1 MNRRKFLALAARSPP
16 KRIACLSS
24 AYHVRSHSDNFITRF
39 LEGYW
44 IGEDHYDP
52 LFAVASLW
60 MDQIHPADVGQRLA
74 AAYSVPVAKDI
85 AGALTLGT
93 GSLAVDGVVLVC
105 EHGDYPHNE
114 KQQQL

>member
-1 MNRRKFLALAARSPP
+1 
-16 KRIACLSS
+16 
-24 AYHVRSHSDNFITRF
+24 
-39 LEGYW
+39 
-44 IGEDHYDP
+44 
-52 LFAVASLW
+52 
-60 MDQIHPADVGQRLA
+60 MDQIQPADVGQRLA

-114 KQQQL
+114 KQQQLYPRYEFYEQVGNVSQKSGRSCPVFVDKHLARLEACPADGPFAAGA